1 MNPIAR
7 STGLT
12 SKKLGDE
19 LVVFDSTNGSVHHLN
34 RVAEMVWRACDGRT
48 DAAALARLVARNTQ
62 VTDAGP
68 AVELAL
74 EQLSRR
80 GLLQNPVERADVDRR
95 RDRRQALKQLATAL
109 AIPTIM
115 TLTAQRAMAVAFVSG
130 DGCLSTL
137 APIAGLTGCT
147 TADGKAGHCGVISTW
162 THRDTTFQQLG
173 CVAGAP
179 IGSSPTG
186 PVTSCQGQ
194 PNGTPCSGG
203 TFTGTCQNG
212 ECVPQGGG

>member
-7 STGLT
+7 TTGLT

-48 DAAALARLVARNTQ
+48 DAAALARLVARSTR
-62 VTDAGP
+62 VADAGP

-80 GLLQNPVERADVDRR
+80 GLLQAPVEPASADRR

-109 AIPTIM
+109 
-115 TLTAQRAMAVAFVSG
+115 
-130 DGCLSTL
+130 
-137 APIAGLTGCT
+137 
-147 TADGKAGHCGVISTW
+147 
-162 THRDTTFQQLG
+162 
-173 CVAGAP
+173 
-179 IGSSPTG
+179 
-186 PVTSCQGQ
+186 
-194 PNGTPCSGG
+194 
-203 TFTGTCQNG
+203 
-212 ECVPQGGG
+212 